1 VKGNFPSKHSANQS
15 FVGIPKDCNPMNQT
29 TIVEKNPM
37 DPNPT
42 KIIHNSF
49 ESNKPSVL
57 MLAGERQEA

>member
-1 VKGNFPSKHSANQS
+1 
-15 FVGIPKDCNPMNQT
+15 MNQT